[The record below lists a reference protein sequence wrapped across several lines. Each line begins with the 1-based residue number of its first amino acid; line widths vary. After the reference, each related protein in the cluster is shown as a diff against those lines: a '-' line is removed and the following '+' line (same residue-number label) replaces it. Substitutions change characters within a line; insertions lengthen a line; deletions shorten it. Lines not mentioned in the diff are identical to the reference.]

1 MSQPRYALAGLA
13 GDAVIRSLMASVRFE
28 TENEPEPG
36 LRING
41 KPLLGLCWH
50 GHLLVFAFR
59 QRGAGLATLISQS
72 IDLGSSITDAMR
84 VYSDDMRHKRRS
96 RAEEKAY
103 ALPAKL
109 SVPMMVC
116 IFPVSKDGEYIARV
130 VQRWGYTVL
139 RGSSSRGGSGALRSM
154 VRVLRDGQSLA
165 VTPDGPRG
173 PRRKLKPGSLLAAR
187 MSGVPVLP
195 TAAAATRA
203 WWLGGWDRFLV
214 PQPFAR
220 VRLVYGEPRTIPRD
234 ADDIELERIGGE
246 IETEMNA
253 LTERAER
260 ALGVHGERRE

>member
-1 MSQPRYALAGLA
+1 MSEPRYALAGFA

-28 TENEPEPG
+28 TENEPEHG

-59 QRGAGLATLISQS
+59 QRGAGLATLISQ
-72 IDLGSSITDAMR
+72 
-84 VYSDDMRHKRRS
+84 
-96 RAEEKAY
+96 
-103 ALPAKL
+103 
-109 SVPMMVC
+109 
-116 IFPVSKDGEYIARV
+116 SKDGEYIARV

-214 PQPFAR
+214 PQPFTR

-234 ADDIELERIGGE
+234 ADDAELERIGAE
-246 IETEMNA
+246 IEAEMNA

-260 ALGVHGERRE
+260 ALGVHGERRA

>member
-1 MSQPRYALAGLA
+1 MSDVRYGMAGFA

-28 TENEPEPG
+28 TENEPEHG

-72 IDLGSSITDAMR
+72 
-84 VYSDDMRHKRRS
+84 
-96 RAEEKAY
+96 
-103 ALPAKL
+103 
-109 SVPMMVC
+109 
-116 IFPVSKDGEYIARV
+116 KDGEYIARV
-130 VQRWGYTVL
+130 VQRWGFTVL

-173 PRRKLKPGSLLAAR
+173 PRRRLKPGSLLAAR
-187 MSGVPVLP
+187 MSGVPILP

-214 PQPFAR
+214 PKPLAR
-220 VRLVYGEPRTIPRD
+220 VRLVYGQPRTIPRD
-234 ADDIELERIGGE
+234 ADDADLARIGGE

-260 ALGVHGERRE
+260 ALGVHGEQHA

>member
-1 MSQPRYALAGLA
+1 MSDVRYGMTGFA

-28 TENEPEPG
+28 TENEPEHG

-41 KPLLGLCWH
+41 KPVLGLCWH

-72 IDLGSSITDAMR
+72 
-84 VYSDDMRHKRRS
+84 
-96 RAEEKAY
+96 
-103 ALPAKL
+103 
-109 SVPMMVC
+109 
-116 IFPVSKDGEYIARV
+116 KDGEYIARV
-130 VQRWGYTVL
+130 VQRWGFTVL

-173 PRRKLKPGSLLAAR
+173 PRRRLKPGALLAAR
-187 MSGVPVLP
+187 MSGVPILP

-214 PQPFAR
+214 PKPLAR
-220 VRLVYGEPRTIPRD
+220 VRLVYGQPRTIPRD
-234 ADDIELERIGGE
+234 ADDADLARIGDE

-260 ALGVHGERRE
+260 ALGVHGEQYA

>member
-1 MSQPRYALAGLA
+1 MSDVRYGMAGFA

-28 TENEPEPG
+28 TENEPEHG

-41 KPLLGLCWH
+41 KPVLGLCWH

-72 IDLGSSITDAMR
+72 
-84 VYSDDMRHKRRS
+84 
-96 RAEEKAY
+96 
-103 ALPAKL
+103 
-109 SVPMMVC
+109 
-116 IFPVSKDGEYIARV
+116 KDGEYIARV
-130 VQRWGYTVL
+130 VQRWGFTVL

-173 PRRKLKPGSLLAAR
+173 PRRRLKPGALLAAR
-187 MSGVPVLP
+187 MSGVPILP

-214 PQPFAR
+214 PKPLAR
-220 VRLVYGEPRTIPRD
+220 VRLVYGQPRTIPRD
-234 ADDIELERIGGE
+234 ADDADLARIGDE

-260 ALGVHGERRE
+260 ALGVHGEQYA

>member
-1 MSQPRYALAGLA
+1 MSEPRYALAGLA

-72 IDLGSSITDAMR
+72 
-84 VYSDDMRHKRRS
+84 
-96 RAEEKAY
+96 
-103 ALPAKL
+103 
-109 SVPMMVC
+109 
-116 IFPVSKDGEYIARV
+116 KDGEYIARV

-139 RGSSSRGGSGALRSM
+139 RGSSSRGGAGARRSM
-154 VRVLRDGQSLA
+154 VRVLREGQSVA
-165 VTPDGPRG
+165 VTADGPLGVGEARE
-173 PRRKLKPGSLLAAR
+173 AA
-187 MSGVPVLP
+187 SSS
-195 TAAAATRA
+195 AAATRA

>member
-1 MSQPRYALAGLA
+1 MSDVRYGMAGFA

-28 TENEPEPG
+28 TENEPEHG

-41 KPLLGLCWH
+41 KPVLGLCWH

-72 IDLGSSITDAMR
+72 
-84 VYSDDMRHKRRS
+84 
-96 RAEEKAY
+96 
-103 ALPAKL
+103 
-109 SVPMMVC
+109 
-116 IFPVSKDGEYIARV
+116 KDGEYIARV
-130 VQRWGYTVL
+130 VQRWGFTVL

-173 PRRKLKPGSLLAAR
+173 PRRRLKPGALLAAR
-187 MSGVPVLP
+187 MSGVPILP

-214 PQPFAR
+214 PKPLAR
-220 VRLVYGEPRTIPRD
+220 VRLVYGQPRAIPRD
-234 ADDIELERIGGE
+234 ADDAELARIGDE

-260 ALGVHGERRE
+260 ALGVHGEQHA

>member
-1 MSQPRYALAGLA
+1 MSDVRYGMAGFA

-28 TENEPEPG
+28 TENEPEHG

-41 KPLLGLCWH
+41 KPVLGLCWH

-72 IDLGSSITDAMR
+72 
-84 VYSDDMRHKRRS
+84 
-96 RAEEKAY
+96 
-103 ALPAKL
+103 
-109 SVPMMVC
+109 
-116 IFPVSKDGEYIARV
+116 KDGEYIARV
-130 VQRWGYTVL
+130 VQRWGFTVL

-173 PRRKLKPGSLLAAR
+173 PRRRLKPGSLLAAR
-187 MSGVPVLP
+187 MSGVPILP

-214 PQPFAR
+214 PKPLAR
-220 VRLVYGEPRTIPRD
+220 VRLVYGQPRTIPRD
-234 ADDIELERIGGE
+234 ADDAELARIGDE

-260 ALGVHGERRE
+260 ALGVHGEQYA

>member
-1 MSQPRYALAGLA
+1 MSDVRYGMAGFA

-28 TENEPEPG
+28 TENEPEHG

-41 KPLLGLCWH
+41 KPVLGLCWH

-72 IDLGSSITDAMR
+72 
-84 VYSDDMRHKRRS
+84 
-96 RAEEKAY
+96 
-103 ALPAKL
+103 
-109 SVPMMVC
+109 
-116 IFPVSKDGEYIARV
+116 KDGEYIARV
-130 VQRWGYTVL
+130 VQRWGFTVL

-173 PRRKLKPGSLLAAR
+173 PRRRLKPGSLLAAR
-187 MSGVPVLP
+187 MSGVPILP

-214 PQPFAR
+214 PKPLAR
-220 VRLVYGEPRTIPRD
+220 VRLVYGQPRTIPRD
-234 ADDIELERIGGE
+234 ADDADLARIGDE

-260 ALGVHGERRE
+260 ALGVHGEQYA

>member
-1 MSQPRYALAGLA
+1 MSDVRYGMAGFA

-28 TENEPEPG
+28 TENEPEHG

-41 KPLLGLCWH
+41 KPVLGLCWH

-72 IDLGSSITDAMR
+72 
-84 VYSDDMRHKRRS
+84 
-96 RAEEKAY
+96 
-103 ALPAKL
+103 
-109 SVPMMVC
+109 
-116 IFPVSKDGEYIARV
+116 KDGEYIARV
-130 VQRWGYTVL
+130 VQRWGFTVL

-173 PRRKLKPGSLLAAR
+173 PRRRLKPGALLAAR
-187 MSGVPVLP
+187 MSGVPILP

-214 PQPFAR
+214 PKPLAR
-220 VRLVYGEPRTIPRD
+220 VRLVYGQPRAIPRD
-234 ADDIELERIGGE
+234 ADDAELARIGDE

-260 ALGVHGERRE
+260 ALGVHGEQYA

>member
-1 MSQPRYALAGLA
+1 ARCRRRRHTGRSTRARTDRAIMSDVRYGMAGFA

-28 TENEPEPG
+28 TENEPEHG

-72 IDLGSSITDAMR
+72 
-84 VYSDDMRHKRRS
+84 
-96 RAEEKAY
+96 
-103 ALPAKL
+103 
-109 SVPMMVC
+109 
-116 IFPVSKDGEYIARV
+116 KDGEYIARV
-130 VQRWGYTVL
+130 VQRWGFTVL

-173 PRRKLKPGSLLAAR
+173 PRRRLKPGSLLAAR
-187 MSGVPVLP
+187 MSGVPILP

-214 PQPFAR
+214 PKPLAR
-220 VRLVYGEPRTIPRD
+220 V
-234 ADDIELERIGGE
+234 
-246 IETEMNA
+246 
-253 LTERAER
+253 
-260 ALGVHGERRE
+260 

>member
-1 MSQPRYALAGLA
+1 MSDVRYGMAGFA

-28 TENEPEPG
+28 TENEPEHG

-72 IDLGSSITDAMR
+72 
-84 VYSDDMRHKRRS
+84 
-96 RAEEKAY
+96 
-103 ALPAKL
+103 
-109 SVPMMVC
+109 
-116 IFPVSKDGEYIARV
+116 KDGEYIARV
-130 VQRWGYTVL
+130 VQRWGFTVL

-173 PRRKLKPGSLLAAR
+173 PRRRLKPGSLLAAR
-187 MSGVPVLP
+187 MSGVPILP

-214 PQPFAR
+214 PKPLAR
-220 VRLVYGEPRTIPRD
+220 VRLVYGQPRTIPRD
-234 ADDIELERIGGE
+234 ADDAELARIGGE

-260 ALGVHGERRE
+260 ALGVHGEQHA